1 VATRRVPRNK
11 ETPPAS
17 PQPPPSPLKP
27 HPFIKW
33 MRTAVIAGL
42 LLGLSGLF
50 LIEWFWV
57 AVALIYVSFLVL
69 VIDVWFEPE
78 LTRRWK
84 IGVTVVAILLSAAF
98 SWKIVFVPAPLPMQ
112 ALITDG
118 EYAAGTNIHGIVW
131 KKGFTELRLIII
143 NPSDHDYDNL
153 SLSVQPIEPI
163 AALAQD
169 TNIPGV
175 SFTDNKRVM
184 VSPVNVNRITGQ
196 QTAIPVVILAT
207 DAGYTVNC
215 PRLSRGTSIEIV
227 MALAEMKNTPEQPS
241 QKPPLENKDFMLR
254 IRFDDS
260 TSYWFGYPDGDN
272 YLPQRPSTE
281 TVKVE
286 GKYNAALR
294 TRSITEKVKVSGHI
308 PINLR

>member
-1 VATRRVPRNK
+1 LATRRVPRNK

-17 PQPPPSPLKP
+17 PQPPPSPLTP

-33 MRTAVIAGL
+33 MRTAAIAGFL
-42 LLGLSGLF
+42 GGLSGLF

-57 AVALIYVSFLVL
+57 GVALIYLSFLVL
-69 VIDVWFEPE
+69 LIDVWFEPE

-84 IGVTVVAILLSAAF
+84 IGVTVGIIVLSAGF
-98 SWKIVFVPAPLPMQ
+98 SWKFVFVPAPLQMQ
-112 ALITDG
+112 AIITDG
-118 EYAAGTNIHGIVW
+118 EYAPGTNLHGIIW
-131 KKGFTELRLIII
+131 KKGFTELRLFIW
-143 NPSDHDYDNL
+143 NSSDHDYDNL
-153 SLSVQPIEPI
+153 NLLIQPTEPI
-163 AALAQD
+163 AAIAQG
-169 TNIPGV
+169 TNV
-175 SFTDNKRVM
+175 SGITLSDNKRLM
-184 VSPVNVNRITGQ
+184 VSPVDVNHATGQ

-207 DAGYTVNC
+207 DAGYRMSC
-215 PRLSRGTSIEIV
+215 PRLSRETSIEIV
-227 MALAEMKNTPEQPS
+227 MALAEMKNPPEQPS

-260 TSYWFGYPDGDN
+260 TSYWLGYPDGDD

-281 TVKVE
+281 TVKIE